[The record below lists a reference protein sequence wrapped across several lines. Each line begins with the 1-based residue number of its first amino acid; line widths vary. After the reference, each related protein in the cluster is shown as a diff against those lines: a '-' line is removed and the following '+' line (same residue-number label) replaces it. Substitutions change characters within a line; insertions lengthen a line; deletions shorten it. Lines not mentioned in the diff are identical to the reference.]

1 VASNEAKPEKEM
13 VRTICLGPSSVVPD
27 EEFEEPVDEDDYPR
41 IDDQY
46 DTWQEKTG
54 Q

>member
-1 VASNEAKPEKEM
+1 MASNEAEPEKEM
-13 VRTICLGPSSVVPD
+13 VRTICLGPSSVPD
-27 EEFEEPVDEDDYPR
+27 EEFEDEDDYPR
-41 IDDQY
+41 MDDQY